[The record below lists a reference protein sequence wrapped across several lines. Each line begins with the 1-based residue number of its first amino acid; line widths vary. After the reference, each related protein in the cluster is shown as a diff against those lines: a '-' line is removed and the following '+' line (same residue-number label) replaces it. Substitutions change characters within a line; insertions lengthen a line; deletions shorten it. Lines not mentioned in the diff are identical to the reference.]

1 MKRMLTVLTV
11 CALVGGT
18 ALAQGT
24 AAEDYAKALDRENTD
39 RDVAGAL
46 EMYKGI
52 VGRHRSDEEIAAK
65 SQYRIGECLEKLGKT
80 DEAKAAYEAVPRDFP
95 GQTALVEKAKERLA
109 ALAGQ
114 QAKESDD
121 AEKTRLKMEK
131 TKIDL
136 DFVDADLADI
146 ADFLSEFSG
155 IAILI
160 DGQAQPPLPQK
171 ATFAVKAL
179 SITQIVKLLGS
190 MCGFESVN
198 RNGVLVWT
206 SAQRAQALQ
215 ARPAIT
221 LPDDAAADDRKVL
234 TSIGSIRISL
244 NFAETPLDTVIG
256 FLQEVTQLNI
266 VIAPEAGKPNLSLR
280 VGDAKLSTALDL
292 IGFLTDTE
300 FAIENGAIL
309 VRKTK

>member
-1 MKRMLTVLTV
+1 MKRMLTVLMA

-46 EMYKGI
+46 EMYRGI

-65 SQYRIGECLEKLGKT
+65 AQYRVGECLEKLGKA

-95 GQTALVEKAKERLA
+95 AQTALVEKAKERLA

-121 AEKTRLKMEK
+121 EEKTRQKME
-131 TKIDL
+131 TMKIDL
-136 DFVDADLADI
+136 DFVDADLTDI
-146 ADFLSEFSG
+146 AAFLSDFSG

-160 DGQAQPPLPQK
+160 DREAQLPQK
-171 ATFAVKAL
+171 ATFAVKSL
-179 SITQIVKLLGS
+179 SLNQVVKLLAS

-215 ARPAIT
+215 ARSAIA
-221 LPDDAAADDRKVL
+221 LPEDAPADDRRIL
-234 TSIGSIRISL
+234 TSINSIRISL
-244 NFAETPLDTVIG
+244 NFEETPLDTVVD
-256 FLQEVTQLNI
+256 FLREVTQLNI
-266 VIAPEAGKPNLSLR
+266 VLAPEVGKPAISLQ
-280 VGDAKLSTALDL
+280 VGEARLTTALDL
-292 IGFLTDTE
+292 IGFQTGTE
-300 FAIENGAIL
+300 FRIENGVIL
-309 VRKTK
+309 VRRTK